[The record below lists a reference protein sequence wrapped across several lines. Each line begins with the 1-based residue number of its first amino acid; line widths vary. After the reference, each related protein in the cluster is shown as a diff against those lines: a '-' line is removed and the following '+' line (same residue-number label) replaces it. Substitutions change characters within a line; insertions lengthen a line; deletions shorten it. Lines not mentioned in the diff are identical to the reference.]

1 MKKKMKTKTIAVL
14 GITSLLTGS
23 TVLPVWAAPKA
34 TGPAMAAAIAEEQK
48 SGSEEKSAEGSD
60 EITYQILMDNTMEY
74 RELKDLIHE
83 FNVTVRNNQTSLANS
98 RNEENNEEMAAELED
113 EADDLEARA
122 EELEDLYGDMTGME
136 AQTGQAMYANY
147 IYNAKALKAYAKQL
161 RDQAKGSGLSNAL
174 SKLQNEKVEMGLV
187 ASAQSMMNQYNQMK
201 LQIADLNVQKE
212 LAQATYEAVSRKAA
226 SGLATE
232 MQVTTAKDA
241 VRTLE
246 VSIAAQQNA
255 LESVRQNL
263 CVMTGWEYNDSPD
276 IQAIPQVDMEKVLA
290 MDLESDRQQAFNN
303 SYDRR
308 IAAIEYTETASGNEK
323 VSKQRSL
330 EQTEQIVKS
339 SFEGLYDAACQS
351 KSAYESAKTAYDM
364 EKNNM
369 DAADRKYQL
378 GMMSQLEYLQQ
389 KAQFSK
395 VETTLEVAELNL
407 FQAMENYEWG
417 KKGLIQSAS
426 SAS

>member
-136 AQTGQAMYANY
+136 AQAGQAMYANY

-232 MQVTTAKDA
+232 MQVTTAKDE

-330 EQTEQIVKS
+330 EQTEQTVKS

>member
-136 AQTGQAMYANY
+136 AQAGQAMYANY

-263 CVMTGWEYNDSPD
+263 CVMTGWEYDDSPD

-330 EQTEQIVKS
+330 EQTERIVKS

>member
-136 AQTGQAMYANY
+136 AQAGQAMYANY

-330 EQTEQIVKS
+330 EQTEQTVKS

-395 VETTLEVAELNL
+395 AETTLEVAELNL

>member
-23 TVLPVWAAPKA
+23 AVLPVWAAPKA

-48 SGSEEKSAEGSD
+48 TASEDNTAEGTD
-60 EITYQILMDNTMEY
+60 EITYQILMDHRIEY
-74 RELKDLIHE
+74 RELGDLIHE
-83 FNVTVRNNQTSLANS
+83 FNVTVRNNQTALANS

-136 AQTGQAMYANY
+136 AQAGQAMYANY
-147 IYNAKALKAYAKQL
+147 IYNAKALKSYAKQL

-212 LAQATYEAVSRKAA
+212 LAQASYEAVSRKAA

-232 MQVTTAKDA
+232 MQVTSAQDA

-263 CVMTGWEYNDSPD
+263 CVMTGWEYNDSPE
-276 IQAIPQVDMEKVLA
+276 IQEIPQVDMEKVLA

-308 IAAIEYTETASGNEK
+308 IAAIEYTETASGSEK
-323 VSKQRSL
+323 ISKQRSL
-330 EQTEQIVKS
+330 DQTEQTVKS

-351 KSAYESAKTAYDM
+351 RSSYDSAKIAYDM

-395 VETTLEVAELNL
+395 AETTLKVAELNL

>member
-136 AQTGQAMYANY
+136 AQAGQAMYANY

-174 SKLQNEKVEMGLV
+174 SKLKNEKVEMGLV

-323 VSKQRSL
+323 ISKQRSL
-330 EQTEQIVKS
+330 EQTEQTVKS

>member
-136 AQTGQAMYANY
+136 AQAGQAMYANY

-339 SFEGLYDAACQS
+339 SFE
-351 KSAYESAKTAYDM
+351 
-364 EKNNM
+364 
-369 DAADRKYQL
+369 
-378 GMMSQLEYLQQ
+378 
-389 KAQFSK
+389 
-395 VETTLEVAELNL
+395 
-407 FQAMENYEWG
+407 
-417 KKGLIQSAS
+417 
-426 SAS
+426 

>member
-1 MKKKMKTKTIAVL
+1 MKTKTIAVL

-136 AQTGQAMYANY
+136 AQAGQAMYANY

-263 CVMTGWEYNDSPD
+263 CVMTGWEYDDSPD

-330 EQTEQIVKS
+330 EQTEQTVKS

>member
-48 SGSEEKSAEGSD
+48 AGSEEKSAEGSD

-136 AQTGQAMYANY
+136 AQAGQAMYANY

-330 EQTEQIVKS
+330 EQTEQTVKS

-395 VETTLEVAELNL
+395 AETTLEVAELNL

>member
-136 AQTGQAMYANY
+136 AQAGQAMYANY

-263 CVMTGWEYNDSPD
+263 CVMTGWEYDDSPD

-330 EQTEQIVKS
+330 EQTEQTVKS

>member
-136 AQTGQAMYANY
+136 AQAGQAMYANY